1 MSEVKVMDIR
11 ADFAILENNPEL
23 AYFDSASTTLVPK
36 VAVNAVN
43 DFLTHTVASTRRGA
57 HSMATRGATAVENAR
72 KTMANFLNSETSQL
86 SFQKSIPSAVA
97 SFAFGYNWYHNNKDT
112 IVIAENEEHSV
123 LVTLQR
129 VAQILNLKIKIIP
142 INENGRLEIGTL
154 TDLID
159 KKTGIVAVGTTTVGW
174 GVNNPV
180 SAISKIAHENE
191 AVVLSDVSR
200 SIAFSE
206 KLPEQEGVDIA
217 VFSGNVGLMGP
228 PGLAVQ
234 WIGSALGSNHIPGIL
249 GGSSVTNV
257 QSTEFELALLPD
269 KFESGTI
276 NVPAIVGLNA
286 ALNYLEELHAKSI
299 QTHMR
304 NISTYLQKRLSAI
317 PEVVVFNNTIEET
330 TIFGFNL
337 GNDDVIS
344 CHDIALFLDESG
356 IAVRSGLLCAHPLV
370 KKVSSEGIIQASLH
384 AYNTLEEINRL
395 ADNLEIIAKD
405 LV

>member
-1 MSEVKVMDIR
+1 MKPMKIR

-43 DFLTHTVASTRRGA
+43 DFLTHTVASARRGA
-57 HSMATRGATAVENAR
+57 HSMATRGATVVENAR
-72 KTMANFLNSETSQL
+72 KTMANFLGSEASQV
-86 SFQKSIPSAVA
+86 SFQKSIPSAIA
-97 SFAFGYNWYHNNKDT
+97 SFAFGYNWHQNNKDT

-123 LVTLQR
+123 LVALQR
-129 VAQILNLKIKIIP
+129 VAQILDLKIKIIP
-142 INENGRLEIGTL
+142 INENGTLKIGTL

-180 SAISKIAHENE
+180 QAISKIAHENE
-191 AVVLSDVSR
+191 AVVLSDISR
-200 SIAFSE
+200 SIAFNA
-206 KLPEQEGVDIA
+206 KPPEQEGVDIA

-234 WIGSALGSNHIPGIL
+234 WIERALGTNHTPGIL
-249 GGSSVTNV
+249 GGSSVVDV

-269 KFESGTI
+269 KFESGII
-276 NVPAIVGLNA
+276 NVPAIVGLDA
-286 ALNYLEELHAKSI
+286 ALSYLEELRIKSM
-299 QTHMR
+299 QTHMKR
-304 NISTYLQKRLSAI
+304 ISSHLQKRLSAVS
-317 PEVVVFNNTIEET
+317 EVVMFNNTPGET

-337 GNDDVIS
+337 GSDGDIS

-370 KKVSSEGIIQASLH
+370 KQAASEGIIQISLH
-384 AYNTLEEINRL
+384 AYNTLEEIDRIV
-395 ADNLEIIAKD
+395 DSLEIIAKD

>member
-1 MSEVKVMDIR
+1 MEIR

-43 DFLTHTVASTRRGA
+43 DFLTHTVVSTRRGA
-57 HSMATRGATAVENAR
+57 HSLATRGATAVEDTR
-72 KTMANFLNSETSQL
+72 KNMAEFLESKTSQV
-86 SFQKSIPSAVA
+86 SFQKSIPSAIA
-97 SFAFGYNWYHNNKDT
+97 SFAFGYNWHKNDRDT
-112 IVIAENEEHSV
+112 IIVAQNEEHSV
-123 LVTLQR
+123 LVALQR
-129 VAQILNLKIKIIP
+129 VTQILNLKFNTIP
-142 INENGRLEIGTL
+142 LNENGTLKLETL

-159 KKTGIVAVGTTTVGW
+159 KKTGIVVVGTTTVGW

-180 SAISKIAHENE
+180 QSISKIAHENE

-200 SIAFSE
+200 SIAFDNNS
-206 KLPEQEGVDIA
+206 PEQKGIDIA
-217 VFSGNVGLMGP
+217 IFSGNVGLMGP

-234 WIGSALGSNHIPGIL
+234 WIEHSLGSEHTPGIL

-257 QSTEFELALLPD
+257 ESTEFDLALMPD

-276 NVPAIVGLNA
+276 NVPAIVGLDT
-286 ALNYLEELHAKSI
+286 ALSYLEELHTKSMR
-299 QTHMR
+299 THMK
-304 NISTYLQKRLSAI
+304 NLSTHLQKRLSEI
-317 PEVVVFNNTIEET
+317 SEVVMFNSPNEEA

-337 GNDDVIS
+337 GRDDNIS

-356 IAVRSGLLCAHPLV
+356 MAVRSGLLCAHPLV
-370 KKVSSEGIIQASLH
+370 KNASSEGIIQLSLH

-395 ADNLEIIAKD
+395 ADSLRVIAKD

>member
-1 MSEVKVMDIR
+1 MEIR

-36 VAVNAVN
+36 VAVDAVN

-57 HSMATRGATAVENAR
+57 HSLATRGATAVENTR
-72 KTMANFLNSETSQL
+72 KNMAKFLESKISQV
-86 SFQKSIPSAVA
+86 SFQKSIPSAIA
-97 SFAFGYNWYHNNKDT
+97 SFAFGYNWHNNDKDT
-112 IVIAENEEHSV
+112 IIAAQNEEHSI
-123 LVTLQR
+123 LVALQR
-129 VAQILNLKIKIIP
+129 VAQILNLKFNTIP
-142 INENGRLEIGTL
+142 LNENGTLKLETL

-180 SAISKIAHENE
+180 QSISRISHENE
-191 AVVLSDVSR
+191 AIVLSDVSR
-200 SIAFSE
+200 SIAFDANS
-206 KLPEQEGVDIA
+206 PEQKGIDIA
-217 VFSGNVGLMGP
+217 IFSGNVGLMGP

-234 WIGSALGSNHIPGIL
+234 WVEHSLGFEHTPGIL

-257 QSTEFELALLPD
+257 ESTEFGLALMPD

-276 NVPAIVGLNA
+276 NVPAIVGLDV
-286 ALNYLEELHAKSI
+286 ALIYLEELHTKSMR
-299 QTHMR
+299 THMT
-304 NISTYLQKRLSAI
+304 NLSTHLQKRLSEI
-317 PEVVVFNNTIEET
+317 SEVVMFNSPSEEA

-337 GNDDVIS
+337 GRDDNIS

-370 KKVSSEGIIQASLH
+370 KQVSSEGIVQLSLH

-395 ADNLEIIAKD
+395 ADCLRIIAKD